1 MNVVNI
7 RRATMNDQRRLE
19 LEQLLAS
26 SITIL
31 AQAKEGAWIE
41 AVALQRQRRLRM
53 DAFFKQSCPADES
66 SEVAKVIEEILDIDK
81 SVAELL
87 YAERGKLS
95 ADSELESKNVRNLGS
110 YLSNS

>member
-7 RRATMNDQRRLE
+7 RRAMMSDKRRHD
-19 LEQLLAS
+19 LEQLRAS
-26 SITIL
+26 SMAIL
-31 AQAKEGAWIE
+31 KQAEEGAWVE
-41 AVALQRQRRLRM
+41 AVDLQRQRRLRM
-53 DAFFKQSCPADES
+53 NVFFEKDCPANES

-81 SVAELL
+81 QVAELL

-95 ADSELESKNVRNLGS
+95 VDSELVSKNVRNLGS